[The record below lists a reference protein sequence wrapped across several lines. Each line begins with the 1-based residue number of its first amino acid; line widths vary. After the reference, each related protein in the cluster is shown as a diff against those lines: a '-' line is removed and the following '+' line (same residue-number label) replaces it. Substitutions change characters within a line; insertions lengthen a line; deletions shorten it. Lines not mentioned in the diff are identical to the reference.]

1 MNFETI
7 LYEIEDKILTIT
19 LNRPDRLNAFTGQMM
34 DELISAFKQAGD
46 DDDVRVIIVTGS
58 GRGFCA
64 GADLGAGEASF
75 NRDENP
81 RSPKT
86 EDKENL
92 EWIRDGGGRTTLAIF
107 DCPKPVIAAING
119 PAVGVGVT
127 MTLPMDIRIASDKA
141 RFGFVFSRRGAVPEA
156 CSSWFL
162 PRIVGI
168 SKALDWCFSG
178 KVFSAQEALKHSLVS
193 EVIEEDN
200 LIKRALEIGNT
211 YISKT
216 SSVSVSLS
224 RQMLWRMLGANHPQ
238 EAHLV
243 DSLAMEKMGK
253 SSDIKEGILS
263 FLEKRE
269 PKFPMKV
276 SKDLPDI
283 GLEKK

>member
-1 MNFETI
+1 M
-7 LYEIEDKILTIT
+7 YKEIKTSKEGNIFIIS
-19 LNRPDRLNAFTGQMM
+19 LNRPEKLNAFTRVMQ
-34 DELISAFKQAGD
+34 DELIKVFDYTDEND
-46 DDDVRVIIVTGS
+46 DIKAVIITGS
-58 GRGFCA
+58 GKAFCA
-64 GADLGAGEASF
+64 GADLVEGANTFNYGEQGNKLS
-75 NRDENP
+75 N
-81 RSPKT
+81 
-86 EDKENL
+86 EDH
-92 EWIRDGGGRTTLAIF
+92 RDGGGMVALRIYESK
-107 DCPKPVIAAING
+107 KPVIGAING
-119 PAVGVGVT
+119 DAVGVGVT
-127 MTLPMDIRIASDKA
+127 MTLPMDIRIASNNA

-178 KVFSAQEALKHSLVS
+178 KVFSAQEALKSSLVS
-193 EVIEEDN
+193 EVVEEDN
-200 LIKRALEIGNT
+200 LIKRALELGNNYT
-211 YISKT
+211 SKT

>member
-1 MNFETI
+1 M
-7 LYEIEDKILTIT
+7 YKEIKTSKEGNIFIIS
-19 LNRPDRLNAFTGQMM
+19 LNRPEKLNAFTRVMQ
-34 DELISAFKQAGD
+34 DELIKVFDYTDEND
-46 DDDVRVIIVTGS
+46 DIKAVIITGS
-58 GRGFCA
+58 GKAFCA
-64 GADLGAGEASF
+64 GADLVEGANTFNYGEQGNKLS
-75 NRDENP
+75 N
-81 RSPKT
+81 
-86 EDKENL
+86 EDH
-92 EWIRDGGGRTTLAIF
+92 RDGGGMVALRIYESK
-107 DCPKPVIAAING
+107 KPVIGAING
-119 PAVGVGVT
+119 DAVGVGVT

-178 KVFSAQEALKHSLVS
+178 KVFSAQEALKNGLVS
-193 EVIEEDN
+193 EVVEADN
-200 LIKRALEIGNT
+200 LIKRALELGDNYT
-211 YISKT
+211 SKT

>member
-1 MNFETI
+1 M
-7 LYEIEDKILTIT
+7 YKEIKTSKEGNIFIIS
-19 LNRPDRLNAFTGQMM
+19 LNRPEKLNAFTRVMQ
-34 DELISAFKQAGD
+34 DEMIKVFDYTDEND
-46 DDDVRVIIVTGS
+46 DIKAVIITGS
-58 GRGFCA
+58 GKAFCA
-64 GADLGAGEASF
+64 GADLVEGANTFNYGEQGNKLS
-75 NRDENP
+75 N
-81 RSPKT
+81 
-86 EDKENL
+86 EDH
-92 EWIRDGGGRTTLAIF
+92 RDGGGIVALRIYESK
-107 DCPKPVIAAING
+107 KPVIGAING
-119 PAVGVGVT
+119 DAVGVGVT

-178 KVFSAQEALKHSLVS
+178 KVFSAQEALKNGLVS
-193 EVIEEDN
+193 EVVEEDN